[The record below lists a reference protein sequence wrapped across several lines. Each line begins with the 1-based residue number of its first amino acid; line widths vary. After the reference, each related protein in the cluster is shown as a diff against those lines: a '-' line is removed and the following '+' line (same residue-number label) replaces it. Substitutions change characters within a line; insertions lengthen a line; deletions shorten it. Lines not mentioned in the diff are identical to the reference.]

1 MSVLLFPRM
10 QLMNEAITLRSRADS
25 HDLKKQGSQMFGV
38 SAFRVL
44 PAPTESLSL
53 NVYQAAL
60 D

>member
-1 MSVLLFPRM
+1 M